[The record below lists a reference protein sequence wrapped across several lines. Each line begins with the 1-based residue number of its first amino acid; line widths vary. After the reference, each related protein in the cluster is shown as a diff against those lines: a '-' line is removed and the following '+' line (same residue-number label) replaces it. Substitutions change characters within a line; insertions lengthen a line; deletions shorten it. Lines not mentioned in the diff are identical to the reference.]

1 MMQDFFMRMTKT
13 LIRLRYVQAD
23 LSLRLAH
30 MSEDRVSHIAALTIF
45 PTHPTSLIRGMD
57 PASILHKSIAGH
69 YRPVSYPDG
78 PIMAR
83 YRFM

>member
-1 MMQDFFMRMTKT
+1 MKALKPELPLLTVRMKYSGYNSMKCE
-13 LIRLRYVQAD
+13 LIISLKKKKIVLLFKFSRL
-23 LSLRLAH
+23 SNK
-30 MSEDRVSHIAALTIF
+30 
-45 PTHPTSLIRGMD
+45 